1 MLGRIWSLPASAWRR
16 ITLPAARPA
25 PFRTPRV
32 LDERVTLPGYT
43 GVLRQ
48 ITVIDLGHEDPTLL
62 LTNNTRAQLRDP
74 GDALTPSGC

>member
-16 ITLPAARPA
+16 ITLPAATRA
-25 PFRTPRV
+25 FRTPRV

-62 LTNNTRAQLRDP
+62 LTNNTRPAARP
-74 GDALTPSGC
+74 W